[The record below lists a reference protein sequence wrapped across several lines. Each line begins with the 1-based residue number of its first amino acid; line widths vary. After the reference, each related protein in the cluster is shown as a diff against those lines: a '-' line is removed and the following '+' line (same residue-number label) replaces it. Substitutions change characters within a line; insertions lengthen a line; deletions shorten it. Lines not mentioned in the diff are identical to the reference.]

1 MFFRRHEEVFRYGKI
16 TYQKHRPPSDP
27 CRQFLRPMMLVIGHA
42 MDGLFPH
49 PAIRP
54 FRPLCGLAGLLPCL
68 FIPARLVGRLTRLSP
83 RSDFLLEAVSRLL
96 AECLSPSERE
106 SILEAAA
113 EAESHGI
120 EEFSDGDPASELA
133 SAYRESLERKG

>member
-1 MFFRRHEEVFRYGKI
+1 MDGSMKLTARI
-16 TYQKHRPPSDP
+16 PSDE
-27 CRQFLRPMMLVIGHA
+27 LVL
-42 MDGLFPH
+42 MDS
-49 PAIRP
+49 
-54 FRPLCGLAGLLPCL
+54 
-68 FIPARLVGRLTRLSP
+68 LVSSHRFAS